1 MCALLLLLYD
11 AVDFTVKYILKNFTH
26 FGAAAC
32 IFIRVHIYIK
42 FSFISLLNMTPSP
55 LKKNSN
61 VTQMVVGNEFRQ
73 TITQPPSTLP
83 LPDAREMDWTSL
95 VDTATK
101 AISVTSG
108 DDNSTTI
115 EDLEDEEIEIAAAP
129 KAKEI
134 LIQG

>member
-1 MCALLLLLYD
+1 
-11 AVDFTVKYILKNFTH
+11 
-26 FGAAAC
+26 
-32 IFIRVHIYIK
+32 
-42 FSFISLLNMTPSP
+42 MTPSP

-101 AISVTSG
+101 AISVTSV
-108 DDNSTTI
+108 DDNSTPI
-115 EDLEDEEIEIAAAP
+115 EELEDEEIEIVAAP

>member
-1 MCALLLLLYD
+1 MCIALIIVQCCRFYCGVYSKKLS
-11 AVDFTVKYILKNFTH
+11 H
-26 FGAAAC
+26 SGAAAC
-32 IFIRVHIYIK
+32 IFIRVHIFIK

-115 EDLEDEEIEIAAAP
+115 EDLEDEEIEIVAAP

>member
-1 MCALLLLLYD
+1 
-11 AVDFTVKYILKNFTH
+11 
-26 FGAAAC
+26 
-32 IFIRVHIYIK
+32 
-42 FSFISLLNMTPSP
+42 MTPSP

-73 TITQPPSTLP
+73 IITQPPST
-83 LPDAREMDWTSL
+83 
-95 VDTATK
+95 
-101 AISVTSG
+101 SVTSG

>member
-1 MCALLLLLYD
+1 
-11 AVDFTVKYILKNFTH
+11 
-26 FGAAAC
+26 
-32 IFIRVHIYIK
+32 
-42 FSFISLLNMTPSP
+42 MTPSP
-55 LKKNSN
+55 MKKNSN

-73 TITQPPSTLP
+73 TLAQPPSTLP
-83 LPDAREMDWTSL
+83 LPDARVMDWTSL

-115 EDLEDEEIEIAAAP
+115 EDQEDEEIEISVAP
-129 KAKEI
+129 KAKDI